1 MVYFDKLFTFK
12 IWICVM
18 IVGIKSHLLQRESS
32 TGFIPEISMLESF
45 TSCGGEIIM
54 RSMLKKGM
62 IILLVGMMV
71 LVGTIGILGGSSEVA
86 AAGNDWVYCAGEG
99 SDCHFTGEKLVRY
112 GINANFVYARFTDGV
127 ACNTGTFAQG
137 DPASGVVKLC
147 EYLDEFAGGNGTQ
160 QQPYEISTA
169 EQLDKVRN
177 NLQPGLYFKLSNDI
191 NLNVSP
197 YNEGDG
203 WLPIGS
209 DGSAF
214 RGNID
219 GNGHIIRG
227 LTIRRSAMNYVG
239 LFGQLET
246 GSMVTNIRLENVNIT
261 GAWVVGGLAGHN
273 RFGSISNSYVAGS
286 VTGDHA
292 IGGLVGFNDGTVSNS
307 YADAEVNGNYEL
319 GGLVGVNMNG
329 TITNSYATGIVS
341 GSNQAGGL
349 VGKNNGIIT
358 NSYYNKDSTH
368 QDDTGKGTGLT
379 VSEMKMKT
387 SFNGWN
393 FASDWYQL
401 PNEYPQ
407 LWAFTKLT
415 KGTNPGTA
423 KLYNTQNGMEYS
435 IKGLN
440 YVPITGTS
448 VDNINV
454 NVGDTISI
462 RNANDVGSI
471 KAFMVKLTDINS
483 PSSNALL
490 SNIMVNKGTLTPGFE
505 PSHVDYSVVVPNEDV
520 TFRIVLALADSYQTI
535 TITGAV
541 YNMLADQAYTY
552 DVPNLVE
559 GMNTIQITVTAQDGS
574 TNYYQISVE
583 RMPIVLADL
592 NGDGDRDMFDVVS
605 TMTQRND
612 QLSREDIE
620 QLLQQIDPKFIVLN

>member
-1 MVYFDKLFTFK
+1 M
-12 IWICVM
+12 
-18 IVGIKSHLLQRESS
+18 S
-32 TGFIPEISMLESF
+32 ESF
-45 TSCGGEIIM
+45 NSFGGEIIM
-54 RSMLKKGM
+54 RSTLKKGM
-62 IILLVGMMV
+62 VILFVWMMV
-71 LVGTIGILGGSSEVA
+71 LVGTIGIFGGSSNVA

-99 SDCHFTGEKLVRY
+99 AECHFTGEKLVRY
-112 GINANFVYARFTDGV
+112 GVNANFVYARFIDGV
-127 ACNTGTFAQG
+127 ACNTGTFRQG
-137 DPASGVVKLC
+137 DPAPGVVKLC

-227 LTIRRSAMNYVG
+227 LTINRSGDSFVG
-239 LFGQLET
+239 LFGQLES
-246 GSMVTNIRLENVNIT
+246 GSTVTNMRLENVNIT
-261 GAWVVGGLAGHN
+261 GNWVVGGLAGHN
-273 RFGSISNSYVAGS
+273 RFGSISNSYVTGS
-286 VTGDHA
+286 INGNHA
-292 IGGLVGFNDGTVSNS
+292 IGGLVGFNDGTITTS
-307 YADAEVNGNYEL
+307 YAAADVNGNYEI

-329 TITNSYATGIVS
+329 TITTCYTTGTVS
-341 GSNQAGGL
+341 GTNQAGGL
-349 VGKNNGIIT
+349 VGVNNRIIA
-358 NSYYNKDSTH
+358 NSYYNNGSTH

-379 VSEMKMKT
+379 DSEMRVRANFM
-387 SFNGWN
+387 GWD

-423 KLYNTQNGMEYS
+423 KLYNTENGMAYA
-435 IKGLN
+435 INGLN

-462 RNANDVGSI
+462 RIANVVGNI
-471 KAFMVKLTDINS
+471 KTIQVKLTDINS

-490 SNIMVNKGTLTPGFE
+490 SNLTITQGTLTPGFE
-505 PSHVDYSVVVPNEDV
+505 SSQVDYVVEVPNEVV
-520 TFRIVLALADSYQTI
+520 TLQIVLAPADSYQTI

-552 DVPNLVE
+552 DVAKLVE

-574 TNYYQISVE
+574 TQNYQVFVN

-592 NGDGDRDMFDVVS
+592 NNDEVCDMVDVLL
-605 TMTQRND
+605 TMQQRTD
-612 QLSREDIE
+612 LSRGQIE
-620 QLLQQIDPKFIVLN
+620 QLLQQIDPYFIVWD